1 MYLWS
6 ESMMYNLK
14 CMIWWNKSS
23 CNFLPLRYRLR
34 DSILIRNLFMCQ
46 TLSECWNLKAI
57 VVSWLHAGV
66 YGLLFN
72 SFKKNIIDQTHNL
85 FIIKWL
91 IHFDVPTDLTQ
102 HNIWEAILMIS
113 FLRIYRIPQVEK
125 LFEDGFTLLS
135 KITSAYCWKC
145 S

>member
-1 MYLWS
+1 
-6 ESMMYNLK
+6 MMYNLK

-23 CNFLPLRYRLR
+23 CNFLPLHYLLK

-46 TLSECWNLKAI
+46 TLSKCWNIKAI
-57 VVSWLHAGV
+57 VVSWLPAGV
-66 YGLLFN
+66 YGILFN

-91 IHFDVPTDLTQ
+91 IHLDVPTDLTQ
-102 HNIWEAILMIS
+102 HNIWEAILMMS
-113 FLRIYRIPQVEK
+113 FLRIYKIPQVEE
-125 LFEDGFTLLS
+125 LFEDGFTLFS
-135 KITSAYCWKC
+135 KITSAYRWKC